1 MKRNR
6 ESSGKPAAFF
16 VQNAIKDVFVGQI
29 VGQKPEKPHS
39 VKVFIKKTLFCRIF
53 FIRWTMN
60 IVILFL
66 LIAGIGVSLFCG
78 TGEGVLTAL
87 QKGAAEAIETVLR
100 LSGAY
105 LLWLGLLNVAERAGL
120 IKTLSRLLSSVLA
133 LLFPNAGSAREA
145 ISLNLAANM
154 LGMGNAATPYGLA
167 AMRLLNEANPHPGA
181 ATNEMC
187 VLLVINAS
195 CLELFPAA
203 LVGMRT
209 SFGSKSPFAVVL
221 PTLLSSLAATV
232 VAVALCL
239 VFTRPCRSRS

>member
-1 MKRNR
+1 
-6 ESSGKPAAFF
+6 
-16 VQNAIKDVFVGQI
+16 
-29 VGQKPEKPHS
+29 
-39 VKVFIKKTLFCRIF
+39 
-53 FIRWTMN
+53 MN

-66 LIAGIGVSLFCG
+66 LIAGIGLSLFRG
-78 TGEGVLTAL
+78 TAEGVLSAL
-87 QKGAAEAIETVLR
+87 QQGASDAIETVLR

-105 LLWLGLLNVAERAGL
+105 LLWMGLLNIAECAGL
-120 IKTLSRLLSSVLA
+120 IKALSKLLSPVLT
-133 LLFPNAGSAREA
+133 LLFPNAGRAKEA

-154 LGMGNAATPYGLA
+154 LGMGNAATPYGLS
-167 AMRLLNEANPHPGA
+167 AMRLLDEANAKKGV

-209 SFGSKSPFAVVL
+209 SFGSLRPSAVVL
-221 PTLLSSLAATV
+221 PTLLSSLCATAAAV
-232 VAVALCL
+232 VLCL